1 MLWDASAIRGY
12 SVHGSD
18 GWLGTV
24 FDALFSDDVWRVR
37 WLVVNTGKWLSDRNV
52 LIHPSALGQPALAK
66 RQFPVELTKSQ
77 IETSPDI
84 SADQPV
90 SRQMESRLHDH
101 YGWDRA
107 WGDGYFG
114 TGPLA
119 MGLGMQPYMLSS
131 RSRRLV
137 NPDGRPNDGDPHLRS
152 IEAITG
158 YHVHATDGA
167 IGHVKDLLVDDVS
180 WGIRYILIDTRN
192 WWPGEEIL
200 IAPCSVRDIEWTG
213 KLVALDV
220 TREQVKGSP
229 RYDPSK
235 TVDRVYD
242 EQLHAYYGWPGYGL

>member
-18 GWLGTV
+18 GWRGTV
-24 FDALFSDDVWRVR
+24 FDALFSDDIWRVR

-52 LIHPSALGQPALAK
+52 LIHPSALGQPDLAK

-90 SRQMESRLHDH
+90 SRQMESHLYDH
-101 YGWDRA
+101 YGWDGT
-107 WGDGYFG
+107 WGDEYFG
-114 TGPLA
+114 IGPLA
-119 MGLGMQPYMLSS
+119 MGLGTQPYMLSS
-131 RSRRLV
+131 RSRRRV
-137 NPDGRPNDGDPHLRS
+137 NPEVRANDGDPHLRS

-192 WWPGEEIL
+192 WWPGEELL

-242 EQLHAYYGWPGYGL
+242 EQLHTYYGWPGYGL

>member
-12 SVHGSD
+12 SVHGGD

-24 FDALFSDDVWRVR
+24 FDALFSDDIWRVR

-52 LIHPSALGQPALAK
+52 LIHPSALGQPDPAK

-77 IETSPDI
+77 IKTSPDI

-90 SRQMESRLHDH
+90 SRQMESRLYDH
-101 YGWDRA
+101 YGWDSA

-119 MGLGMQPYMLSS
+119 MGLGTQPYMLSS
-131 RSRRLV
+131 RSRRRV
-137 NPDGRPNDGDPHLRS
+137 NHDARPNDGDPHLRS

-192 WWPGEEIL
+192 WWPGEKVL

-235 TVDRVYD
+235 TTDRAYD